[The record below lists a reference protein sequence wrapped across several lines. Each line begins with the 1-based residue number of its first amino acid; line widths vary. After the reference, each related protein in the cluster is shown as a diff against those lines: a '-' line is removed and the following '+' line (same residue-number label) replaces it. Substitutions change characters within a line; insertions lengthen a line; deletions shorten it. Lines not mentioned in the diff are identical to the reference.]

1 MVNNTMPSTSM
12 EAAPY
17 SLALYLQRGVLHAVR
32 EGDDNGFKAIHNG
45 VRVHD
50 RRLAAESKK
59 KY

>member
-1 MVNNTMPSTSM
+1 M